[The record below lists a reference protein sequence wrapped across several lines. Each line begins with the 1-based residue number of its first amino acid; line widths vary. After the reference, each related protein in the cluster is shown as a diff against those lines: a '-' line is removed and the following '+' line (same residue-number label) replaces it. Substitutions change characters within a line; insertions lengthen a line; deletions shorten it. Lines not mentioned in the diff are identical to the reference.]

1 MYYWLW
7 ATYTK
12 VWTILML
19 QARLRRLQI
28 CRISLL
34 LFQILETLGVVHA
47 DIVPKV
53 GGHDPNNLLAVDNS
67 IMTSILVFL
76 YAPACRRILTG
87 SPELRCAV

>member
-1 MYYWLW
+1 
-7 ATYTK
+7 
-12 VWTILML
+12 ML

-53 GGHDPNNLLAVDNS
+53 GGNDPNNLLAVDNS

-76 YAPACRRILTG
+76 YAPACRRILPG